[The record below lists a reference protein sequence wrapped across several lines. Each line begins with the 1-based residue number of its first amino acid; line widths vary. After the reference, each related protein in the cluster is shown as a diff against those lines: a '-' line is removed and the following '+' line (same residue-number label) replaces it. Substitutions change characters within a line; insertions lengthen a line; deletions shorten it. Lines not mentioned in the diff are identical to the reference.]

1 VISTAQLAP
10 THGEVKGSGIVLV
23 ARVAGS
29 CLRAERPPTT
39 CRVLREESAV
49 ATALAIAS
57 ALMLSSVY
65 LLLRVCVGC

>member
-1 VISTAQLAP
+1 
-10 THGEVKGSGIVLV
+10 
-23 ARVAGS
+23 
-29 CLRAERPPTT
+29 
-39 CRVLREESAV
+39 VLREESAV